1 MLPTSYVMVFDFLE
15 EAPPSFLPF
24 LGMLLV
30 AAAASALAIWGSTI
44 PSRVIGALMAI
55 AVIWVATSDLL
66 NARADYSRTVSDIE
80 EERLRIADG
89 ILHVTER
96 GRFSINAESFALP
109 RRPGTRNV
117 YAFNPDEIA
126 RFEGRCVRGS
136 FTGDRELIQLSVREA
151 GADCNS
157 GDATGP

>member
-1 MLPTSYVMVFDFLE
+1 MLATSYVIVFDFME
-15 EAPPSFLPF
+15 EAPPSILPF

-30 AAAASALAIWGSTI
+30 AAVASALAIWGSTI

-55 AVIWVATSDLL
+55 AVIWMATADLL
-66 NARADYSRTVSDIE
+66 NARTDYSRTISDIE
-80 EERLRIADG
+80 EQRVRIADG

-96 GRFSINAESFALP
+96 GRFSINGESFALP

-136 FTGDRELIQLSVREA
+136 FTGAGNVVQLRVRET

-157 GDATGP
+157 SDATGP